1 MSISEFAARL
11 SGWPR
16 RLLALGC
23 VLLAA
28 VTAMGTR
35 HEPPPAAAGSVVV
48 AARDLPAGAQ
58 LTGSDVRV
66 LAWPVNLRPPG
77 AISRPAQVIGR
88 RLAGPIRADEAL
100 TGTRLAGAD
109 LTAGLPPELRAVPV
123 ELAGSAMPDLVR
135 VGDRID
141 LLVNDQQ
148 DGDATPSPSAHVL
161 AEGVRVLAVAGR
173 PPDPGADGESTGLIV
188 AADQQTALRIAAASG
203 RSVLATVRK
212 PP

>member
-1 MSISEFAARL
+1 VSISEIAARL

-28 VTAMGTR
+28 ITAIRAR
-35 HEPPPAAAGSVVV
+35 HEPPSATAGSVVV

-66 LAWPVNLRPPG
+66 IAWPADLRPPG
-77 AISRPAQVIGR
+77 AMSRAAQVIGH
-88 RLAGPIRADEAL
+88 RLAGPIRATEAL

-109 LTAGLPPELRAVPV
+109 LTTGLPPQLRAVPV
-123 ELAGSAMPDLVR
+123 ELASSAVPGLVH

-141 LLVNDQQ
+141 LLVNDQS
-148 DGDATPSPSAHVL
+148 DGDATPSASAHVV

-173 PPDPGADGESTGLIV
+173 PPDPGADSEGTGLIV
-188 AADQQTALRIAAASG
+188 AADQPTALRIAAASG

>member
-1 MSISEFAARL
+1 MSISEIAARL

-28 VTAMGTR
+28 VTAMGAR

-58 LTGSDVRV
+58 LTDADLRV

-77 AISRPAQVIGR
+77 AMSRPAQVIGR

-109 LTAGLPPELRAVPV
+109 LTAGLPPQLRAVPV

-141 LLVNDQQ
+141 LLVNDQP
-148 DGDATPSPSAHVL
+148 DGDAAPSPSAHVL

-188 AADQQTALRIAAASG
+188 AADQPTALRIAAASG

>member
-1 MSISEFAARL
+1 MSISEITARL

-28 VTAMGTR
+28 FTAMGAK
-35 HEPPPAAAGSVVV
+35 HEPSPARSGSVVV
-48 AARDLPAGAQ
+48 ATRDLPAGAQ
-58 LTGSDVRV
+58 LTGADVRV
-66 LAWPVNLRPPG
+66 MAWPADLRPPG
-77 AISRPAQVIGR
+77 AVSRPAQVVGR

-109 LTAGLPPELRAVPV
+109 LTAGLPPQLRAVPV
-123 ELAGSAMPDLVR
+123 ELTGPALPGLVR

-141 LLVNDQQ
+141 LLVSDQP
-148 DGDATPSPSAHVL
+148 DGDAAPSPSARVL
-161 AEGVRVLAVAGR
+161 ADWVRVLAVTGR
-173 PPDPGADGESTGLIV
+173 PADPDAGGQLGLVV
-188 AADQQTALRIAAASG
+188 AADQPTALRIAAASG
-203 RSVLATVRK
+203 RPILATVRE

>member
-1 MSISEFAARL
+1 VSISEIVARL

-28 VTAMGTR
+28 VTAMGAR

-66 LAWPVNLRPPG
+66 MAWPVKLRPPG

-88 RLAGPIRADEAL
+88 RLAGPIRANEAL

-109 LTAGLPPELRAVPV
+109 LTAGLPPQLRAVPV

-141 LLVNDQQ
+141 LLVNDQP
-148 DGDATPSPSAHVL
+148 DGDAVPRRPHTCSPRGYGYLPWPAGL
-161 AEGVRVLAVAGR
+161 PIRVPMAKA
-173 PPDPGADGESTGLIV
+173 PG
-188 AADQQTALRIAAASG
+188 
-203 RSVLATVRK
+203 
-212 PP
+212 

>member
-1 MSISEFAARL
+1 VSISEIAARL

-28 VTAMGTR
+28 VTAMGDR

-88 RLAGPIRADEAL
+88 RLAGPIRAKEAL
-100 TGTRLAGAD
+100 TGTRLAGPTSRRGYHRTCARFRSSWRARRC
-109 LTAGLPPELRAVPV
+109 LTSCG
-123 ELAGSAMPDLVR
+123 
-135 VGDRID
+135 
-141 LLVNDQQ
+141 
-148 DGDATPSPSAHVL
+148 
-161 AEGVRVLAVAGR
+161 
-173 PPDPGADGESTGLIV
+173 
-188 AADQQTALRIAAASG
+188 
-203 RSVLATVRK
+203 
-212 PP
+212 